1 LPEVFVDFKSQVEAQ
16 IAEAEGRDLD
26 HYLGHDWWQIQH
38 QEEFV
43 FAIDIM
49 RFPRM
54 STALS
59 MFRIFTGQVA
69 AEDYHIDPKPAAE
82 ERKRRPDLIEKGIS
96 VDGFQHFARDY
107 AGLTFRESAAVYTKN
122 KFWQVRNGIMR
133 YDDEPKDE

>member
-1 LPEVFVDFKSQVEAQ
+1 MDFKSQVEAQ
-16 IAEAEGRDLD
+16 IAEAESRDLD
-26 HYLGHDWWQIQH
+26 HYLGHDWWQIH
-38 QEEFV
+38 NQEEYV

-69 AEDYHIDPKPAAE
+69 AEDYHLDPEPAAE

-96 VDGFQHFARDY
+96 VDGFQHFGRDY
-107 AGLTFRESAAVYTKN
+107 AGLTFRESAAMYTKD
-122 KFWQVRNGIMR
+122 KFWQVRNGIVR
-133 YDDEPKDE
+133 YDDEAKGE